1 MSSTNTS
8 QIQRVRRRSV
18 PVSPGIWMLAL
29 VIVQS
34 FSLRSDASD
43 VQAQEIL
50 KKMSA
55 LYEASSYQGAAV
67 VTEKGVTDDKKPF
80 VVKGT
85 EEVVYKTPN
94 KYLIKSA
101 GDAVGGVQIRAFD
114 GKDNISYN
122 SALKQ
127 YIRTPFKGA
136 VLGKSNLPLLSL
148 FGIAVDIQNGK
159 LLGSAVV
166 GGRAAFLV
174 QTTLGVPPLKSDATA
189 EDRKALEEFKKTL
202 QPFELAIDKKD
213 YRLLRVVQTSTDP
226 KMTKTLEFTQQAFS
240 VNLPDSLFS
249 FADPAAAAGT
259 APGTRPTGKP
269 VDVLSLPSIAAQR
282 PKTDSNIVGKG
293 GGNPLPPPHASPSAL
308 PTATHP

>member
-1 MSSTNTS
+1 
-8 QIQRVRRRSV
+8 
-18 PVSPGIWMLAL
+18 MLAL

-34 FSLRSDASD
+34 FSLRSGAAD

-67 VTEKGVTDDKKPF
+67 VTEKGITDDKKPF
-80 VVKGT
+80 LIKGT
-85 EEVVYKTPN
+85 EEVAYKAPN
-94 KYLIKSA
+94 KYLIKSS
-101 GDAVGGVQIRAFD
+101 GDAVGGTQIRAFD
-114 GKDNISYN
+114 GKDNISYS

-127 YIRTPFKGA
+127 YIRAPFKGA
-136 VLGKSNLPLLSL
+136 APGKANLPLLSL

-174 QTTLGVPPLKSDATA
+174 QTTLGVPPLKPDATA
-189 EDRKALEEFKKTL
+189 EDRKMLEEFKKTL

-213 YRLLRVVQTSTDP
+213 YHLLRVVQTSTDP
-226 KMTKTLEFTQQAFS
+226 KTTKTLEFTQQAFN

-249 FADPAAAAGT
+249 FPAPANTAASGR
-259 APGTRPTGKP
+259 RPTDKP
-269 VDVLSLPSIAAQR
+269 VDVVNLPSIAAQPR
-282 PKTDSNIVGKG
+282 SNIVGKG

-308 PTATHP
+308 PTANHP